1 MSACSIIERSCVC
14 LLVGSVMWRV
24 WPSLEPELWA
34 IRIRLDL
41 ILNAHIFQVVVSL
54 IPIFITQTLT
64 VTRLFW
70 PHYVVHSLI
79 LLRSIWARHSVVI
92 GVIEMR
98 HTDHDDDCKKKLY
111 DERENE
117 NEKLILFLLFLILTD
132 QLSIG
137 TPDMSLLTVN
147 SAPFLLS
154 DYCSSIRSSSVSSS
168 LSELASSSLDLASS
182 QHDTLN
188 LEDIKI
194 QLSQCCLTC
203 GVCWKEDHFS
213 FDCTECG
220 GYSMFRPCVTCA
232 GTCGA
237 LWTRD
242 LIMVSFDYFC
252 VMWFSWSLS
261 HFILSHLILSL
272 SLILLH
278 RVTLFKVQNGR
289 APATTCS
296 VISTVV
302 RLKRPRVGWVS
313 SRPTHR
319 RHRYAEWVNSWRA
332 IWGIVSRNWR

>member
-1 MSACSIIERSCVC
+1 MTR
-14 LLVGSVMWRV
+14 
-24 WPSLEPELWA
+24 
-34 IRIRLDL
+34 
-41 ILNAHIFQVVVSL
+41 
-54 IPIFITQTLT
+54 LT
-64 VTRLFW
+64 VTWARTLSHSHSTWLDFECAYISSRRFSHSNI
-70 PHYVVHSLI
+70 HYANTNRHKAFLAS
-79 LLRSIWARHSVVI
+79 LRSTQSHPPSINLSATQRSDWRHWD
-92 GVIEMR
+92 ETHR
-98 HTDHDDDCKKKLY
+98 RWWWLQKKKLY

-154 DYCSSIRSSSVSSS
+154 DYCSSIRSSSMSSS

-220 GYSMFRPCVTCA
+220 GYSMFRPCLTC
-232 GTCGA
+232 GGRCGA

-242 LIMVSFDYFC
+242 FVLVSFWLLLCD
-252 VMWFSWSLS
+252 VILVKPV